1 MSDQDTPAFKVTD
14 KRLFRDDGEVRD
26 DRTLEADAGPSEKSP
41 ETDPE
46 PARPRPDSEE
56 KQGVDFASFVLS
68 LATTAMIHLGEG
80 PRPSGAPPEDLD
92 AAKQM
97 IDILGMLEQKTEGNL
112 EAEEARLIHEV
123 LYELRMKFLAK
134 KQVVKL

>member
-1 MSDQDTPAFKVTD
+1 MSDQDTPGFKVTD
-14 KRLFRDDGEVRD
+14 KRLFRDDGEVRE
-26 DRTLEADAGPSEKSP
+26 DRAREADASQPDEPPRSAG
-41 ETDPE
+41 ET
-46 PARPRPDSEE
+46 ARPDQDAQEQS
-56 KQGVDFASFVLS
+56 GVDFASFVIS

-80 PRPSGAPPEDLD
+80 PRESEGPPEDLN

-112 EAEEARLIHEV
+112 SAEEARLIHEI